1 MHPGEEEEEEE
12 DEEEVGVAVVGEG
25 GASSVAVEDPPIL
38 LQGEATHLE
47 VLITTDPDQRPPPP
61 SPCQYSHQLEKVRN
75 HFLVLTEVLLDRW
88 IRGNRSLSSI
98 IYHTRWVEKKTRY
111 GTTYTSGSDLQRQM
125 NEEKVEFFSFQL
137 VQA

>member
-1 MHPGEEEEEEE
+1 MHPGEEGEEEE

-75 HFLVLTEVLLDRW
+75 HFF
-88 IRGNRSLSSI
+88 GFN
-98 IYHTRWVEKKTRY
+98 
-111 GTTYTSGSDLQRQM
+111 
-125 NEEKVEFFSFQL
+125 
-137 VQA
+137 